1 MDHARPVIGIC
12 TAVARADWGAWKQR
26 DAVLLATTYITAI
39 QRAGGLALMI
49 PPDENF
55 EDEPDQMLD
64 LLDGL
69 ILAGGNDIDPACY
82 GADPHPETQHTLPE
96 RDRSELALAC
106 RAMERD
112 VPVLGICRGMQL
124 INVAFGGTL
133 RQHLPEDLGHEQHRR
148 TPGSFEDSD
157 HDVRLTAG
165 SLAARAAGEEI
176 HTTKSHHHQGIG
188 LVGAGLD
195 VTGIST
201 LDDLPEAVEAPGRRF
216 VLGVQWHPEADERS
230 RVVAALVEHA
240 RAYREEVGPRSNGA
254 VAAYRSA
261 RGAP

>member
-1 MDHARPVIGIC
+1 MDDARPVIGIC
-12 TAVARADWGAWKQR
+12 TALARAHWGVWKER
-26 DAVLLATTYITAI
+26 EAALLALSYIAAI

-49 PPDENF
+49 PPDDGF
-55 EDEPDQMLD
+55 EDDPDQLLD

-82 GADPHPETQHTLPE
+82 GADPHPETHHTLPE

-106 RAMERD
+106 RAVERD

-133 RQHLPEDLGHEQHRR
+133 RQHLPEELGHEEHRR
-148 TPGSFEDSD
+148 TPGSFEGSD
-157 HDVRLTAG
+157 HDVRLTPG

-176 HTTKSHHHQGIG
+176 HATKSHHHQGVAVIG
-188 LVGAGLD
+188 EGLE

-201 LDDLPEAVEAPGRRF
+201 FDDLPEAIEAPARRF

-230 RVVAALVEHA
+230 RIIAALVA
-240 RAYREEVGPRSNGA
+240 QA
-254 VAAYRSA
+254 AAYRDEERSA
-261 RGAP
+261 LSYRSGRGAE